1 MPYGYH
7 PMRFNQIR
15 DLLAIVET
23 GSLRAAARRIGVSQ
37 PSMSKSVAQ
46 LEREM
51 QAQLLLRTARGVVLT
66 AAGRAVVARGRV
78 IDGELRKVQDD
89 LAALR
94 GRTEGAVSFGYGPA
108 VTFPLVPDAMSRFRT
123 KWPHAHVRIR
133 EGMRNALLPLV
144 RDETL
149 DFSICESI
157 APQDE
162 AGLHFKPLIKPELV
176 VVGRRGH
183 PLANAVSLRDLATA
197 NWLVF
202 NLPGANGAL
211 ERTFSAYGVP
221 PPNALVHCESYAT
234 ALSLVACSDLLA
246 LFLRQAVEMPIAQ
259 LALQRIRIQEKVSRP
274 IIGIY
279 SRAGA
284 PLSPTAAAMVQAI
297 GGAART
303 PSRLGADKSAF
314 KYRIDPAVT
323 APKPSKGK
331 RA

>member
-1 MPYGYH
+1 
-7 PMRFNQIR
+7 MRFNQIR
-15 DLLAIVET
+15 DLLTIVET

-46 LEREM
+46 LEREV

-66 AAGRAVVARGRV
+66 AAGRAFVARGRV

-94 GRTEGAVSFGYGPA
+94 GSTQGAVSFGYGPA

-123 KWPHAHVRIR
+123 KWPNAHVRIR
-133 EGMRNALLPLV
+133 EGIRNALLPLV

-157 APQDE
+157 GPQDE
-162 AGLHFKPLIKPELV
+162 AGLQFKPLIKPELV
-176 VVGRRGH
+176 IVGRRGH
-183 PLANAVSLRDLATA
+183 PLANAVSLRELAKA

-211 ERTFSAYGVP
+211 ERTFSAYGLP

-246 LFLRQAVEMPIAQ
+246 LMLREAVEMPIAQ
-259 LALQRIRIQEKVSRP
+259 PVLQRIRIQEKVSRP
-274 IIGIY
+274 TIGIF

-284 PLSPTAAAMVQAI
+284 PLSPTAAAMAQAI
-297 GGAART
+297 GGAARA
-303 PSRLGADKSAF
+303 PSRFEALRRAL
-314 KYRIDPAVT
+314 KYRIDPGVPIA
-323 APKPSKGK
+323 KPRKSKQ
-331 RA
+331 A